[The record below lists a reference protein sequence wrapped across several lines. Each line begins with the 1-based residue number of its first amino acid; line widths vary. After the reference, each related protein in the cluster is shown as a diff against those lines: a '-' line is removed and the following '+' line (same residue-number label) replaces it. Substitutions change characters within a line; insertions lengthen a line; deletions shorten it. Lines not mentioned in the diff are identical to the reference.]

1 MTFSLFAA
9 GSLKTTLPAF
19 IEHHQQKTGEKWA
32 LTFGPA
38 GLLRQR
44 IEQGETCHLFLSADE
59 NNAKQLIDKGLALQ
73 YAPFIAN
80 QLCITARRND
90 VNEEDNWLSVLS
102 NTALKLA
109 ISTPKADPSG
119 DYSWQLFDNIAQI
132 DPDLSQAL
140 KMRALSLVG
149 GKHSLTIPQGRMAA
163 HYLITTHHADA
174 FIGYQHY
181 QTQLSQFPELKIFD
195 IPKPFN
201 VTAHYC
207 ATLIHSQAYSLY
219 QEILSPYAKAYFTK
233 AGFLPLS

>member
-19 IEHHQQKTGEKWA
+19 IEHYQQKTGEKWA

-44 IEQGETCHLFLSADE
+44 IEEGETCHLFLSADE
-59 NNAKQLIDKGLALQ
+59 SNAKQLIDKGFALQ

-102 NTALKLA
+102 NTTLKLA

-119 DYSWQLFDNIAQI
+119 DYSWRLFDNIAQI
-132 DPDLSQAL
+132 DPKLSQTL

-149 GKHSLTIPQGRMAA
+149 GKHSLTIPQDRMAA
-163 HYLITTHHADA
+163 HYLIATHQADV

-181 QTQLSQFPELKIFD
+181 QAQLSQFPELKIFD

-219 QEILSPYAKAYFTK
+219 QEILSPYAKAYFIK